1 MIIRSQQLI
10 TAVIA
15 ALILASGLTSV
26 VHAQPRPSDDSAE
39 LSIQEL
45 QDLQSE
51 VAALATEISAL
62 RERVRTGAAQSESWL
77 RQLELQERSLQGQR
91 DALTG
96 HLSAMPAEGSVQG
109 IPSSWTRLFEQTV
122 TMSRSWIDRSLHHR
136 MTERTERLNQIVDSV
151 RAGVVSPLGGIA
163 RVWSLLHDEHQLCTD
178 YGLDR
183 QSLVVEGQPMLV
195 DVARLGMVALYIRLP
210 DGRAGYLRPGDG
222 DQVTMLTDRRATDA
236 VLDLFQVLASSGIPD
251 IRLVP
256 VWSYPGTEVQ

>member
-1 MIIRSQQLI
+1 MITRSQQLLPALFAA
-10 TAVIA
+10 AVSMLGWTSA
-15 ALILASGLTSV
+15 AHG
-26 VHAQPRPSDDSAE
+26 QPRPVEVADE
-39 LSIQEL
+39 LSIEEL
-45 QDLQSE
+45 QALQQE
-51 VAALATEISAL
+51 VAALATENAAL

-77 RQLELQERSLQGQR
+77 RQLELQEQSLLGQR

-96 HLSAMPAEGSVQG
+96 QLAAVPEEGSAQAT
-109 IPSSWTRLFEQTV
+109 PSSWMQLFEQTV
-122 TMSRSWIDRSLHHR
+122 AMTRSWIDRSLHYR
-136 MTERTERLNQIVDSV
+136 LAERSERLNQIVDSV

-163 RVWSLLHDEHQLCTD
+163 RVWNLLHDEHQLCTD

-183 QSLVVEGQPMLV
+183 QALLVAGQPMLV

-222 DQVTMLTDRRATDA
+222 DNVTLLNDRRATDA

-256 VWSYPGTEVQ
+256 VWSYPGVEAP

>member
-1 MIIRSQQLI
+1 MIIRSQQLVSAVVAALI
-10 TAVIA
+10 SASGLPVIA
-15 ALILASGLTSV
+15 A
-26 VHAQPRPSDDSAE
+26 AQPRTSDGIAE

-45 QDLQSE
+45 QDLQGE
-51 VAALATEISAL
+51 VAALATEIAAL

-96 HLSAMPAEGSVQG
+96 QLSAIPSEGSVQRV
-109 IPSSWTRLFEQTV
+109 SSAWTQLFEQTV
-122 TMSRSWIDRSLHHR
+122 SMSRSWIDRSLHHR
-136 MTERTERLNQIVDSV
+136 MTERTERLDQIVDGV

-222 DQVTMLTDRRATDA
+222 DRVTLLTDRRSTDA

-256 VWSYPGTEVQ
+256 VWSYSAAEAP

>member
-1 MIIRSQQLI
+1 MIIRSQQLVL
-10 TAVIA
+10 AVFVA
-15 ALILASGLTSV
+15 LTSV
-26 VHAQPRPSDDSAE
+26 SVATGVLHAQPRPEAVTDE

-45 QDLQSE
+45 QDLQQE

-96 HLSAMPAEGSVQG
+96 QVSAIPAEGSMQEM
-109 IPSSWTRLFEQTV
+109 PSSWMELFNQTV
-122 TMSRSWIDRSLHHR
+122 TMSRSWLDRSLHYR
-136 MTERTERLNQIVDSV
+136 MTERTERLDQIVDSV
-151 RAGVVSPLGGIA
+151 HAGVVSPLGGIA
-163 RVWSLLHDEHQLCTD
+163 RVWNLLHDEHQLCTD

-210 DGRAGYLRPGDG
+210 DGRAGYVRPGDG
-222 DQVTMLTDRRATDA
+222 DDVTLLSDRRATEA
-236 VLDLFQVLASSGIPD
+236 VLDLFHVLASSGIPD
-251 IRLVP
+251 VRLVP
-256 VWSYPGTEVQ
+256 VWSYPAREAR